1 MKNKVNKNFQRKV
14 RHARVRAVISGTA
27 ERPRLSVFKSLRGM
41 YIQLIDDVKGKTVV
55 GVLFKNIDTKK
66 MDAGERKGKTAVAY
80 MMGKLLAE
88 KAKTAGITTIVF
100 DRGGYKY
107 QGRVQAV
114 AEGARDGGLK
124 F

>member
-1 MKNKVNKNFQRKV
+1 
-14 RHARVRAVISGTA
+14 
-27 ERPRLSVFKSLRGM
+27 
-41 YIQLIDDVKGKTVV
+41 
-55 GVLFKNIDTKK
+55 
-66 MDAGERKGKTAVAY
+66 
-80 MMGKLLAE
+80 LLAE